1 MIDLFC
7 CFFND
12 CGFSHCCY
20 QTCCADKSKGGY
32 APTGS
37 KDVEKAELKE
47 VGNDHEEETKTVP
60 DEKEDA
66 AAKEK
71 YVFLWY
77 MTGFQTLFR
86 KDLPMQ
92 TNKQRPH
99 ITTCILSRASTGFR
113 KLWKALKIV
122 DSCVAEALGAP
133 YFSLQMIQKVTLIKA
148 SECPLHDL
156 KSLRALRSCHNS
168 ILRHLRHCSLV
179 TPKRFENLLFR
190 IRLHYTG
197 VK

>member
-1 MIDLFC
+1 MCLCLVILDAPPTKGPDPTDKKDPDVKAKTGLSGGAIAGIIIAVILILFIVIDLFC

-32 APTGS
+32 APTES

-77 MTGFQTLFR
+77 MIG
-86 KDLPMQ
+86 D
-92 TNKQRPH
+92 
-99 ITTCILSRASTGFR
+99 
-113 KLWKALKIV
+113 V
-122 DSCVAEALGAP
+122 
-133 YFSLQMIQKVTLIKA
+133 
-148 SECPLHDL
+148 
-156 KSLRALRSCHNS
+156 KSF
-168 ILRHLRHCSLV
+168 
-179 TPKRFENLLFR
+179 FE
-190 IRLHYTG
+190 G
-197 VK
+197 GPC